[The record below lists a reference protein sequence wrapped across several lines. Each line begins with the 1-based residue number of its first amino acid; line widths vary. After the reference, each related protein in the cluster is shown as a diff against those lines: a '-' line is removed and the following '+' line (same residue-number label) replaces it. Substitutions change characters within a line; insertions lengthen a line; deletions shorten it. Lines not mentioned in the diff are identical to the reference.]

1 MRGKESI
8 EENCARIPLEMG
20 FWVRDSSS
28 GTIIFT
34 RIASSSA
41 LTTL

>member
-20 FWVRDSSS
+20 FWVRDL
-28 GTIIFT
+28 F
-34 RIASSSA
+34 
-41 LTTL
+41 LWNDYLYEDCF